1 MAKEWDKFQATYKK
15 LEPKLKIFD
24 ETNADKKSQVFR
36 LAYANCSAGENN
48 ISDSM
53 VTAREKGVTG
63 TELKDF
69 LKDKG
74 FQEAI
79 NLHNVAVRDMDT
91 GQKDYKTFCTE
102 ARTFADEIAALH
114 KDIEKDLKGRKD
126 KSESKKDIE
135 GLRDQLADDWKAV
148 DTVAKRYASG
158 MSPAKE
164 NYVANYQK
172 TINALLK
179 KAPEDQANQKDDT
192 ELPQLL
198 VDRNI
203 KANFGKAVGM
213 VKRIDDHCA
222 TALEESGTDVKL
234 AAPHLKLA
242 VGELGELK
250 KIKDSYDEVVAKYDT
265 DIKNS
270 KDEAQIRKMI
280 AAILTGYADSER
292 KIRGLAATIKKAG

>member
-53 VTAREKGVTG
+53 VTARENGVTG

-74 FQEAI
+74 FLEAI
-79 NLHNVAVRDMDT
+79 KLHNVAVRDMDT
-91 GQKDYKTFCTE
+91 GQKDYKAFCTE
-102 ARTFADEIAALH
+102 ARPFADEIAALH

-179 KAPEDQANQKDDT
+179 QAPEDQANQKDDT

-213 VKRIDDHCA
+213 VKRIDDHCD
-222 TALEESGTDVKL
+222 TALQESGTDVKL

-242 VGELGELK
+242 VVELGTLK
-250 KIKDSYDEVVAKYDT
+250 KIKDSYDEVVGKYDA

-270 KDEAQIRKMI
+270 KDEAKIRKMI
-280 AAILTGYADSER
+280 AAILNGYADSER